1 MNIRIRNLA
10 LALCG
15 ALALGTAGAADR
27 SADEAALR
35 EIKTVLWPRAY
46 AEQDPELLDR
56 ILADEFQSIDDEGA
70 WSAKAEELD
79 WVSKHKPAHD
89 SFVFHIRRL
98 DLFENGTAVVAGTGV
113 IPGKDA
119 RGPYVVEYQ
128 SSNVFIKRDGRW
140 QAVASHVSGSK
151 RK

>member
-1 MNIRIRNLA
+1 MRPLWSVSLCLVA
-10 LALCG
+10 LA
-15 ALALGTAGAADR
+15 AVAAVDSSGR
-27 SADEAALR
+27 AADEAALR

-56 ILADEFQSIDDEGA
+56 LLADEFQSIDDEGA

-113 IPGKDA
+113 IRGKNA